1 MEGENIII
9 TGANRGI
16 GKELVKVFAEAG
28 ANIWAC
34 MRKENEDFISWKSEL
49 EQIHNVWIK
58 TVCFDITDSE
68 SFDIGIKSILDENIK
83 IDVLINNA
91 GISTVKLLNKVNLRR
106 LKRCLMLIIFQ
117 CLI

>member
-34 MRKENEDFISWKSEL
+34 MRKEMRILFHGNQSW
-49 EQIHNVWIK
+49 
-58 TVCFDITDSE
+58 
-68 SFDIGIKSILDENIK
+68 
-83 IDVLINNA
+83 
-91 GISTVKLLNKVNLRR
+91 NKYT
-106 LKRCLMLIIFQ
+106 MFG
-117 CLI
+117 